1 MTGPEGNSEFCFPQI
16 SMFPSTLSR
25 ENSLFPNGPFIKRY
39 VIWQNKRIKP
49 VIKTKANFEKHAKIP
64 VTTSVHLQLHT
75 LINVQQQSTFC
86 GFQQ

>member
-25 ENSLFPNGPFIKRY
+25 ENSMFPNGTFIKRY
-39 VIWQNKRIKP
+39 VTWQNKWVKP
-49 VIKTKANFEKHAKIP
+49 VIRTKANFEKHAKIP
-64 VTTSVHLQLHT
+64 ATTSVHLQLHT
-75 LINVQQQSTFC
+75 LINMQQRSTLC

>member
-16 SMFPSTLSR
+16 SMFPLTLSW

-39 VIWQNKRIKP
+39 VIWQNKWVKP
-49 VIKTKANFEKHAKIP
+49 VIKTKANFEKYAKIP

-75 LINVQQQSTFC
+75 LINVQQRSTFC
-86 GFQQ
+86 RFQQ